1 MILSKK
7 SYQPRKLF
15 VDNFTTHE
23 SYQAE
28 LIELTIHKEL
38 SFSKH
43 FDKLCRKAQNK
54 LHSLRQKR

>member
-15 VDNFTTHE
+15 VDNFTTDE
-23 SYQAE
+23 SYQVE

-38 SFSKH
+38 SFRKH

-54 LHSLRQKR
+54 LHSLR